1 LHYRIPP
8 NETSELN
15 YRKLRKKWRV
25 YDEISKR
32 DRNFIKKR
40 GNVFLKVLYSAFNG
54 PLWICFWISLF
65 FSCLEFAKTFVMYQ
79 SLKNFKK
86 AQDDISPH
94 ALYINI
100 GILVG
105 GLAICQLI
113 FACLNAVLGMY
124 TNLVSQRFSAS
135 VRCLIF
141 EKLLR
146 KSFEREQ
153 LLTMGELTNIINSD
167 TSNLEDITDLACG
180 IFKIPLEIIIG
191 VVGMYMLM
199 GMATFAALAVLS
211 LTIIINWGYSKAYG
225 RHKQKYNEKKD
236 SRTNVIVELFENIKF
251 IKLNSL
257 ESDFVSN
264 VLKKKEDE
272 IRYIKKLIERYI
284 FSSALNELGP
294 AMFLISLNGFNLW
307 LTGTLSLEKA
317 FTSALI
323 LNIFR
328 RNFRDL
334 PDLMVS
340 IVDIYVSC
348 QRISYYLFSEEID
361 KSFIQY
367 MCPMEVAYRGTE
379 SDRKY
384 GLMLRKGNFY
394 WKDEEVKQFY
404 EAEKQK
410 AFKKK
415 KSKAEKKLKKLKK
428 TRAEKRN
435 KGEDINQSL
444 EEDIMLQEK
453 LLNNEDNPVIKIDMT
468 LSNINM
474 NLPRGTCSA
483 LIGKVSSGKSSLL
496 CAMLGE
502 MYFKPGASL
511 RIDKKIA
518 YVSQQSW
525 TLSKTI
531 KDNIVMGH
539 HFDEKRFKDALTY
552 SCFLEDLND
561 MPSREL
567 TVIGNK
573 GINLSG
579 GQKARLAIARALYS
593 DADVYLFDDPI
604 SALDINVGKK
614 VMENGILGY
623 LKGKTVLV
631 ATHALAYLPY
641 FHNIYV
647 MDEGKIVLEGNYDKL
662 LSSDKFKD
670 IYKDLELDN
679 EKQEED
685 SKRKE
690 GGEIGATK
698 SKQDVSVQNLDI
710 YEVPNR
716 EQEPIG
722 PLTLKVER
730 SANRIKSRLSRRN
743 SDTSIISNRMVL
755 MDDRIVN
762 DAINIEDKAK
772 GAIKMSVVMS
782 YFKMI
787 GGMKFVIMT
796 LRNICFT

>member
-1 LHYRIPP
+1 MIKERGVEAFP
-8 NETSELN
+8 
-15 YRKLRKKWRV
+15 KLRKVLCK
-25 YDEISKR
+25 
-32 DRNFIKKR
+32 
-40 GNVFLKVLYSAFNG
+40 FL
-54 PLWICFWISLF
+54 
-65 FSCLEFAKTFVMYQ
+65 
-79 SLKNFKK
+79 
-86 AQDDISPH
+86 
-94 ALYINI
+94 
-100 GILVG
+100 
-105 GLAICQLI
+105 
-113 FACLNAVLGMY
+113 
-124 TNLVSQRFSAS
+124 
-135 VRCLIF
+135 
-141 EKLLR
+141 
-146 KSFEREQ
+146 
-153 LLTMGELTNIINSD
+153 
-167 TSNLEDITDLACG
+167 
-180 IFKIPLEIIIG
+180 
-191 VVGMYMLM
+191 
-199 GMATFAALAVLS
+199 
-211 LTIIINWGYSKAYG
+211 
-225 RHKQKYNEKKD
+225 
-236 SRTNVIVELFENIKF
+236 
-251 IKLNSL
+251 
-257 ESDFVSN
+257 
-264 VLKKKEDE
+264 
-272 IRYIKKLIERYI
+272 
-284 FSSALNELGP
+284 
-294 AMFLISLNGFNLW
+294 
-307 LTGTLSLEKA
+307 
-317 FTSALI
+317 
-323 LNIFR
+323 
-328 RNFRDL
+328 
-334 PDLMVS
+334 
-340 IVDIYVSC
+340 
-348 QRISYYLFSEEID
+348 
-361 KSFIQY
+361 
-367 MCPMEVAYRGTE
+367 
-379 SDRKY
+379 
-384 GLMLRKGNFY
+384 GNFY

-631 ATHALAYLPY
+631 TTHALAYLPY